1 MIYTNS
7 VSKKCEGT
15 EAMDIRATDN
25 VQDCNS
31 KYDYEGKLAIYVAF
45 KLRGVVGNYKV
56 ANGIYVSP
64 LQMFNLSDFVI
75 VRPLFYSSRHADGCL
90 ECSHLVELA
99 KAIKEGGTVEFA
111 NTYRMIFSNFV
122 YKRDLV
128 IRKIMQLPVSV
139 FRMQLHGPG
148 SAKLFVTAKIDGV
161 DYNSFVALLQKVWQ
175 KECSASRLNKKTL
188 KELCNLA
195 SSNAD
200 KLLIK
205 YVCCEAQNLSMNKAK
220 KLYGFQN
227 FQQQKEKIND
237 ALEQMKEIHEVV
249 EELAKVKD
257 ETVLKGF
264 GISLDDDLSSGESGN
279 SATESDGSEG
289 EQADVEWLSDVEEK
303 EDNRDLELHHN
314 LGTGESLSLHLDPD
328 STLEKNRA
336 IVSPIPSQEH
346 LLFMLR
352 ANNLNWFAFVTE
364 LPMLLR
370 NHTKSVLTQ
379 ALCDFSHQLSFLD
392 LPADEEQRI
401 ERSRQAYLAREREK
415 TAQDTLSDDES
426 DSANQ
431 WFNGDLTEQ
440 VLKKRKK
447 YKRKHA
453 RLKAQKIAEARLLR
467 KKIAKR
473 CVRILKRFQTLE
485 KM

>member
-1 MIYTNS
+1 M
-7 VSKKCEGT
+7 
-15 EAMDIRATDN
+15 
-25 VQDCNS
+25 
-31 KYDYEGKLAIYVAF
+31 
-45 KLRGVVGNYKV
+45 
-56 ANGIYVSP
+56 
-64 LQMFNLSDFVI
+64 
-75 VRPLFYSSRHADGCL
+75 
-90 ECSHLVELA
+90 
-99 KAIKEGGTVEFA
+99 
-111 NTYRMIFSNFV
+111 
-122 YKRDLV
+122 
-128 IRKIMQLPVSV
+128 
-139 FRMQLHGPG
+139 
-148 SAKLFVTAKIDGV
+148 
-161 DYNSFVALLQKVWQ
+161 
-175 KECSASRLNKKTL
+175 
-188 KELCNLA
+188 
-195 SSNAD
+195 
-200 KLLIK
+200 
-205 YVCCEAQNLSMNKAK
+205 
-220 KLYGFQN
+220 
-227 FQQQKEKIND
+227 
-237 ALEQMKEIHEVV
+237 
-249 EELAKVKD
+249 
-257 ETVLKGF
+257 
-264 GISLDDDLSSGESGN
+264 
-279 SATESDGSEG
+279 
-289 EQADVEWLSDVEEK
+289 SDVEEK
-303 EDNRDLELHHN
+303 DDNRDLELHHN

-467 KKIAKR
+467 KKLPKG
-473 CVRILKRFQTLE
+473 VSVF
-485 KM
+485 

>member
-1 MIYTNS
+1 
-7 VSKKCEGT
+7 
-15 EAMDIRATDN
+15 
-25 VQDCNS
+25 
-31 KYDYEGKLAIYVAF
+31 
-45 KLRGVVGNYKV
+45 
-56 ANGIYVSP
+56 
-64 LQMFNLSDFVI
+64 
-75 VRPLFYSSRHADGCL
+75 
-90 ECSHLVELA
+90 
-99 KAIKEGGTVEFA
+99 
-111 NTYRMIFSNFV
+111 
-122 YKRDLV
+122 
-128 IRKIMQLPVSV
+128 
-139 FRMQLHGPG
+139 
-148 SAKLFVTAKIDGV
+148 
-161 DYNSFVALLQKVWQ
+161 
-175 KECSASRLNKKTL
+175 
-188 KELCNLA
+188 
-195 SSNAD
+195 
-200 KLLIK
+200 
-205 YVCCEAQNLSMNKAK
+205 MNKAK

-237 ALEQMKEIHEVV
+237 ALEQMKEIHDVV
-249 EELAKVKD
+249 EEQAKVKD
-257 ETVLKGF
+257 EAVLKGF

-303 EDNRDLELHHN
+303 EESRRLSDVEEKDDNRDLELHHN

-364 LPMLLR
+364 LALLLR
-370 NHTKSVLTQ
+370 NHTESVLTQ
-379 ALCDFSHQLSFLD
+379 ALCEFSHQLSFLD
-392 LPADEEQRI
+392 LSADEEQRI

-447 YKRKHA
+447 S
-453 RLKAQKIAEARLLR
+453 
-467 KKIAKR
+467 
-473 CVRILKRFQTLE
+473 
-485 KM
+485 